1 MMETVRTALIP
12 TCLLLSILTAVS
24 CEPQAGEL
32 EATEAHAF
40 VTEWIDGMYGLIA
53 VETYNPPRAARIYGY
68 LGVSLYEGWVHGL
81 EDMRSMVGFLN
92 DLDELPLPEERRDYD
107 WPVVAAASA
116 HGLMEHLFMGTTGS
130 TLNAIDR
137 LRDDQVER
145 RRSAGVSERTV
156 ARSMDYG
163 EALADVLKKWAD
175 RDGYIETRGRAFTP
189 PVGPDM
195 WVPTAEYGTSLA
207 LNPVLNMVYLY
218 DDLAAAEG
226 RVVRS
231 AWQSDRMLMTAR
243 PGAITDH
250 NVAME
255 PYWNELRPF
264 VIADPSEY
272 PVIPHKPFSDEP
284 GSPFYEELMV
294 VYEVSQNLTE
304 EQVEI
309 AHFWAD
315 NPGETGTPGGH
326 WMKIASQLMTQ
337 LELSVPEA
345 LELTLLTSISVADA
359 FIACWD
365 AKYRINLVRPKTLI
379 NRWIDPYWQTELVT
393 PPFPEYP
400 SGHSTVSGAAA
411 TSLTALLGEVPFT
424 DRTHENRFGYGA
436 RPFSSFAEAGQ
447 EAARSRL
454 YGGIHYPM
462 ANQNGLEHGE
472 RIGRDVAERLLGHIR
487 GQAFPVDERLPEPLF
502 EPIPPDDW
510 DGTLRLAGS
519 R

>member
-1 MMETVRTALIP
+1 MIRGLRLSALALVA
-12 TCLLLSILTAVS
+12 LLVAS
-24 CEPQAGEL
+24 CGSEPDEL
-32 EATEAHAF
+32 DATDAHAF
-40 VTEWIDGMYGLIA
+40 VTEWIDGVYGLIA
-53 VETYNPPRAARIYGY
+53 VEMYSPPRASRVYGY
-68 LGVSLYEGWVHGL
+68 LGVALYEGWVHGL
-81 EDMRSMVGFLN
+81 DGMRSAVGLLN
-92 DLDELPLPEERRDYD
+92 DLDGLPEPDAAPHD

-116 HGLMEHLFMGTTGS
+116 HGLMEHLFFGTTGS
-130 TLNAIDR
+130 TLNAIDD
-137 LRDDQVER
+137 LRDEQVER
-145 RRSAGVSERTV
+145 RRATGVEDRTV
-156 ARSMDYG
+156 ERSLAYG
-163 EALADVLKKWAD
+163 ESLAEALIEWAE
-175 RDGYIETRGRAFTP
+175 RDGYRDTRGVAYTP

-226 RVVRS
+226 RVVQS
-231 AWQSDRMLMTAR
+231 QWQSDRMHLTAR

-255 PYWNELRPF
+255 PFWGELRPF
-264 VIADPSEY
+264 VISDPAEF
-272 PVIPHKPFSDEP
+272 PVIPHKAYSEEP
-284 GSPFYEELMV
+284 GSPFHDELME
-294 VYEVSQNLTE
+294 VYQISLSLTD
-304 EQVEI
+304 EQIHI

-326 WMKIASQLMTQ
+326 WMKLASQLMTQ

-345 LELTLLTSISVADA
+345 LEITLLTSLSVADA

-411 TSLTALLGEVPFT
+411 TSLTALLGEVPFV
-424 DRTHENRFGYGA
+424 DRTHENRFGYEA
-436 RPFSSFAEAGQ
+436 RPFGSFAEAGQ
-447 EAARSRL
+447 EAAHSRL

-472 RIGRDVAERLLGHIR
+472 RIGRVIAQRLLSHMHGESFQLEEH
-487 GQAFPVDERLPEPLF
+487 LSEPLF
-502 EPIPPDDW
+502 EPIPPPDW
-510 DGTLRLAGS
+510 DPEFRLAGQ
-519 R
+519 RP